1 MAQFEVERQEMITR
15 RRLITLAAT
24 VFLASCK
31 VIPKGEAP
39 APPPPPPP
47 PSADILPTDV
57 ARHRVAL
64 LVPLTGANA
73 AAGQSIANAATMA
86 LLDTNAQNLRV
97 TNYDTAAGAAA
108 AVNKA
113 IADKNTL
120 ILGPLLSEDI
130 PAIAGSA
137 KRANVPVISFSND
150 ETAATGGVYIMGNI
164 PGQSVD
170 RVVNYARGKG
180 INAFGALVPLG
191 EYGRRASDALMASV
205 RAGGG
210 QVVAM
215 ENYDRS
221 NTSVAAAAAKLHERS
236 GFQAVL
242 IADGG
247 TMSGRAA
254 SSLKAPGSRGAVQ
267 LLGTELWSGEKV
279 VTTTPAL
286 QGAWFAAVADDRFGQ
301 FSNSYR
307 NRFGATPFRIATLGY
322 DGVLLA
328 LRIAREWTPG
338 TQFPAARLFDRG
350 GFLGLDGVFR
360 FQRSGVI
367 ERALEVREIHAN
379 GVRVISPAPTR
390 FDD

>member
-1 MAQFEVERQEMITR
+1 MINR

-24 VFLASCK
+24 AILAGCQ
-31 VIPKGEAP
+31 VVPKGEP
-39 APPPPPPP
+39 PPPPPPPPP
-47 PSADILPTDV
+47 PSADVLPTDV

-64 LVPLTGANA
+64 LVPLSGPNA

-108 AVNKA
+108 AANKA

-120 ILGPLLSEDI
+120 ILGPLVAENI
-130 PAIAGSA
+130 PAITAVA
-137 KRANVPVISFSND
+137 RRANVPVISFSND
-150 ETAATGGVYIMGNI
+150 ETAAANGVYIMGNI
-164 PGQSVD
+164 PGQSVV
-170 RVVNYARGKG
+170 RVVKYARRQG
-180 INAFGALVPLG
+180 INSFGALVPLG
-191 EYGRRASDALMASV
+191 EYGRRASDALMSSA
-205 RAGGG
+205 RAVGG

-221 NTSVAAAAAKLHERS
+221 SASVASAAAKLNQKS

-247 TMSGRAA
+247 AMSSRAG
-254 SSLKAPGSRGAVQ
+254 SSLKPPAAQSSMRI
-267 LLGTELWSGEKV
+267 LGTELWSGEKA
-279 VTTTPAL
+279 VTTAPSL
-286 QGAWFAAVADDRFGQ
+286 QGAWFAAVSDDRFGQ
-301 FSNSYR
+301 FSSSYR
-307 NRFGATPFRIATLGY
+307 SRFGSTPFRIATLGY

-338 TQFPAARLFDRG
+338 SQFPAARLMDSG
-350 GFLGLDGVFR
+350 GFLGLDGAFR

-367 ERALEVREIHAN
+367 ERALEVREVHAN
-379 GVRVISPAPTR
+379 GVRVVSPAPAR
-390 FDD
+390 FED